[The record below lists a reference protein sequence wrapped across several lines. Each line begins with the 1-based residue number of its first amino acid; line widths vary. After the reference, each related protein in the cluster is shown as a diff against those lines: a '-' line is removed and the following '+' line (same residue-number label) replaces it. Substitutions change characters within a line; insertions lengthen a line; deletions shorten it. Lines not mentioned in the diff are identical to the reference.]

1 MPNKIKVISTTKIGE
16 FEKQVNEL
24 LATGFLII
32 NTKVVVVGYDIVYVA
47 ILESMK
53 D

>member
-1 MPNKIKVISTTKIGE
+1 MPSKIKVISTAKVGE

-24 LATGFLII
+24 LAIGFLII
-32 NTKVVVVGYDIVYVA
+32 NTKIVVVGYDVVYIA